1 MAETGTTKDDI
12 GTYLPQEFVTE
23 WTVNPKGITKVIGD
37 IANQAAMAMNIFD
50 EKPFAFLD
58 KEATSIQNAFGLT
71 KDRMSEFKQIVADV
85 GPELVKMGLTM
96 EDAAKTT
103 TELMKGMKSSGTI
116 AKETMVELAAVSKL
130 TDVSVE
136 TLATNFRN
144 VGISIYDVGEEMKE
158 VVNEA
163 KKAGVAVSAV
173 ATAVSSN
180 LKQLNLF
187 NFSNGVEGIT
197 KMAIQSE
204 RLGAN
209 MQTTMNLAEN
219 LLSPER
225 AIEMSS
231 ALQRLGVTSS
241 QLLDPL
247 RAMDLAQNDPEELQN
262 QMVELSKQFTQFN
275 EETGKMEIM
284 PGAKRRL
291 REIATELGYDKDEF
305 AAMALKA
312 SDFDR
317 KLSQI
322 KLPDFASDSKETK
335 ELIASM
341 AQMKDGVAT
350 INIKD
355 QKTGEVVL
363 KQVDQLTPEDIEKLK
378 TSQEEQGKTVEEL
391 AVDQLDQLKQINS
404 GINGVGAAA
413 TYGRATSAPLERL
426 YESMMGAQ
434 KAISKTAAE
443 RITGKEVR
451 ANVSAITQPAEDYL
465 ISGLKGDVSGMKKA
479 QEDLGINLVKL
490 EKKLETTSQDTLMA
504 AAQRMGESF
513 QKAYEKPSEMTYK
526 GELNINGT
534 VDVKGNENTKN
545 ISKEE
550 WNNIWRQYLNEPQ
563 WKEASGIV
571 FKEANPVSIAVGPK
585 TPQ

>member
-1 MAETGTTKDDI
+1 MADTGNTQNDI
-12 GTYLPQEFVTE
+12 GNYLPKDVVTE
-23 WTVNPKGITKVIGD
+23 WSINPLKAMDVIKEVGK
-37 IANQAAMAMNIFD
+37 AAAQAFNFND
-50 EKPFAFLD
+50 SEPFKFLD
-58 KEATSIQNAFGLT
+58 EQATSIQNAFGLS
-71 KDRMSEFKQIVADV
+71 KERMSEFKQIVADV
-85 GPELVKMGLTM
+85 GPELVKMGLPL
-96 EDAAKTT
+96 EDAAKN
-103 TELMKGMKSSGTI
+103 TEALMNGLKSTGTI
-116 AKETMVELAAVSKL
+116 GKSTMVELAAVSKL
-130 TDVSVE
+130 TTVGVGD
-136 TLATNFRN
+136 LATNFRN
-144 VGISIYDVGEEMKE
+144 VGVSIYDVGKEMKE

-209 MQTTMNLAEN
+209 MLTTMNLAEN
-219 LLSPER
+219 LLSPEK

-305 AAMALKA
+305 AAMAIKA

-341 AQMKDGVAT
+341 AQIKDGVAT

-363 KQVDQLTPEDIEKLK
+363 KQVDQLTPEDVEKLK
-378 TSQEEQGKTVEEL
+378 TSQEEQGKSIEQL
-391 AVDQLDQLKQINS
+391 AVEQLDVQKQINA
-404 GINGVGAAA
+404 GINGVRTASAL
-413 TYGRATSAPLERL
+413 GRATSAPMERL
-426 YESMMGAQ
+426 YESMMGVQ
-434 KAISKTAAE
+434 QTISRDYASRFKTE
-443 RITGKEVR
+443 GVR
-451 ANVSAITQPAEDYL
+451 ADVSSLTQKMEDYVV
-465 ISGLKGDVSGMKKA
+465 SGLKGDEKA
-479 QEDLGINLVKL
+479 QVRAKEEFGANLVAL
-490 EKKLETTSQDTLMA
+490 EEKVMANQQKYFEETIKNI
-504 AAQRMGESF
+504 GENF
-513 QKAYEKPSEMTYK
+513 KKAYETPKETKSKVDMS
-526 GELNINGT
+526 INST
-534 VDVKGNENTKN
+534 FKVEGNENTQN
-545 ISKEE
+545 LTEANWDTI
-550 WNNIWRQYLNEPQ
+550 WNQKLNDPT
-563 WKEASGIV
+563 WLST
-571 FKEANPVSIAVGPK
+571 FKEIFGGANLPSAEVGPK
-585 TPQ
+585 KP

>member
-23 WTVNPKGITKVIGD
+23 WTINPKGITKVIGD

-50 EKPFAFLD
+50 EKPFKYLD
-58 KEATSIQNAFGLT
+58 EQATSIQNAFGLT

-96 EDAAKTT
+96 DDAAKTT
-103 TELMKGMKSSGTI
+103 EGLMKGMKSSGTI
-116 AKETMVELAAVSKL
+116 AKETMVELAAVGKL
-130 TDVSVE
+130 TTVGVE
-136 TLATNFRN
+136 TLATNFRD
-144 VGISIYDVGEEMKE
+144 VGISIYDVGEEMKN
-158 VVNEA
+158 VVNLA
-163 KKAGVAVSAV
+163 KQAGASVSAV
-173 ATAVSSN
+173 ATLVTSN

-209 MQTTMNLAEN
+209 MQTTMTIAEN
-219 LLSPER
+219 LLSPEK

-305 AAMALKA
+305 ASMALKA

-378 TSQEEQGKTVEEL
+378 TSQEEQGKSVEQL
-391 AVDQLDQLKQINS
+391 AVEQLDQLKGINA
-404 GINGVGAAA
+404 GINGVRTASAL
-413 TYGRATSAPLERL
+413 GRATSAPLEKL
-426 YESMMGAQ
+426 YESMMGTQRTIAQ
-434 KAISKTAAE
+434 DYAGRTKTE
-443 RITGKEVR
+443 GVR
-451 ANVSAITQPAEDYL
+451 TDVSSLSQKFEDYI
-465 ISGLKGDVSGMKKA
+465 ISGLKGDEKGQVKAKDEFGANLAALEERVMTNQQKYFEETVKNVST
-479 QEDLGINLVKL
+479 N
-490 EKKLETTSQDTLMA
+490 
-504 AAQRMGESF
+504 F
-513 QKAYEKPSEMTYK
+513 QKAYETPQQVNSKVD
-526 GELNINGT
+526 LNLNGT

-545 ISKEE
+545 MSKEDF
-550 WNNIWRQYLNEPQ
+550 NNIWKQYLNDPAWRES
-563 WKEASGIV
+563 SGIV
-571 FKEANPVSIAVGPK
+571 FKTPNPVSAEVGQKK
-585 TPQ
+585 T

>member
-1 MAETGTTKDDI
+1 MAATGTTKDDI
-12 GTYLPQEFVTE
+12 GTYLPQDVVTE
-23 WTVNPKGITKVIGD
+23 WTINPLKAMDVIKEVGK
-37 IANQAAMAMNIFD
+37 AAAQAFNFND
-50 EKPFAFLD
+50 SEPFKFLD
-58 KEATSIQNAFGLT
+58 EQATSIQNAFGLS
-71 KDRMSEFKQIVADV
+71 KERMSEFKQIIADT
-85 GPELVKMGLTM
+85 GPELVKMGLTLEKATEYSTAAM
-96 EDAAKTT
+96 KAMGSAGSIGKDA
-103 TELMKGMKSSGTI
+103 I
-116 AKETMVELAAVSKL
+116 VELAAVNKI
-130 TDVSVE
+130 TGVE
-136 TLATNFRN
+136 VGALATNFRN
-144 VGISIYDVGEEMKE
+144 VGVSIYDVGKEMKE

-173 ATAVSSN
+173 AAAVSSN

-219 LLSPER
+219 LLSPEK

-378 TSQEEQGKTVEEL
+378 QSQEEQGKSVEQL
-391 AVDQLDQLKQINS
+391 AVDQLDELKQINS

-479 QEDLGINLVKL
+479 QEDLGVNLVKL
-490 EKKLETTSQDTLMA
+490 EKKLETTSQETLMV

-513 QKAYEKPSEMTYK
+513 QKAYEKPTEMTYK

-545 ISKEE
+545 ISKED

-585 TPQ
+585 TP

>member
-1 MAETGTTKDDI
+1 MADTGNTQNDI
-12 GTYLPQEFVTE
+12 GNYLPKDVVTE
-23 WTVNPKGITKVIGD
+23 WSINPLKAMDVIKEVGK
-37 IANQAAMAMNIFD
+37 AAAQAFNFND
-50 EKPFAFLD
+50 SEPFKFLD
-58 KEATSIQNAFGLT
+58 EQATSIQNAFGLS
-71 KDRMSEFKQIVADV
+71 KERMSEFKQIVADV
-85 GPELVKMGLTM
+85 GPELVKMGLPL
-96 EDAAKTT
+96 EDAAKNTE
-103 TELMKGMKSSGTI
+103 ELMKGLKSTGTI
-116 AKETMVELAAVSKL
+116 GKSTMVELAAVSKL
-130 TDVSVE
+130 TTVGVGE
-136 TLATNFRN
+136 LATNFRN
-144 VGISIYDVGEEMKE
+144 VGVSIYDVGKEMKE
-158 VVNEA
+158 VVNDA

-209 MQTTMNLAEN
+209 MQTTMTLAEN

-317 KLSQI
+317 KLSQL

-341 AQMKDGVAT
+341 AQIKDGVAT

-378 TSQEEQGKTVEEL
+378 TSQEEQGKSIEQL
-391 AVDQLDQLKQINS
+391 AVEQLDVQKQINA
-404 GINGVGAAA
+404 GINGVRTASAL
-413 TYGRATSAPLERL
+413 GRATSAPMERL
-426 YESMMGAQ
+426 YESMMGVQ
-434 KAISKTAAE
+434 QTISRDYASRTKTE
-443 RITGKEVR
+443 GVR
-451 ANVSAITQPAEDYL
+451 ADVSSLTQKMEDYVV
-465 ISGLKGDVSGMKKA
+465 SGLKGDDKA
-479 QEDLGINLVKL
+479 QVRAKEEFGANLVAL
-490 EKKLETTSQDTLMA
+490 EEKVMANQQKYFEETIKNI
-504 AAQRMGESF
+504 GENF
-513 QKAYEKPSEMTYK
+513 KKAYETPKETKSKVDMS
-526 GELNINGT
+526 INST
-534 VDVKGNENTKN
+534 FKVEGNENTQN
-545 ISKEE
+545 LTEANWDTI
-550 WNNIWRQYLNEPQ
+550 WNQKLTDPTWLNT
-563 WKEASGIV
+563 
-571 FKEANPVSIAVGPK
+571 FKEIFGGANLPSAEVGPK
-585 TPQ
+585 KP

>member
-1 MAETGTTKDDI
+1 MADTGNTQNDI
-12 GTYLPQEFVTE
+12 GNYLPKDVVTE
-23 WTVNPKGITKVIGD
+23 WSINPLKAMDVIKEVGK
-37 IANQAAMAMNIFD
+37 AAAQAFNFND
-50 EKPFAFLD
+50 SEPFKFLD
-58 KEATSIQNAFGLT
+58 EQATSIQNAFGLS
-71 KDRMSEFKQIVADV
+71 KERMSEFKQIVADV
-85 GPELVKMGLTM
+85 GPELVKMGLPL
-96 EDAAKTT
+96 EDAAKNTE
-103 TELMKGMKSSGTI
+103 ELMKGLKSTGTI
-116 AKETMVELAAVSKL
+116 GKSTMVELAAVSKL
-130 TDVSVE
+130 TTVGVGE
-136 TLATNFRN
+136 LATNFRN
-144 VGISIYDVGEEMKE
+144 VGVSIYDVGKEMKE
-158 VVNEA
+158 VVNDA

-204 RLGAN
+204 RLGAS
-209 MQTTMNLAEN
+209 MQTTMNLAES

-262 QMVELSKQFTQFN
+262 QMVELSKQFTKFN

-305 AAMALKA
+305 AAMAIKA

-317 KLSQI
+317 KLSQL
-322 KLPDFASDSKETK
+322 KLPDFASDSKESK

-341 AQMKDGVAT
+341 AQIKDGVAT

-378 TSQEEQGKTVEEL
+378 TSQEEQGKSVEQL
-391 AVDQLDQLKQINS
+391 AVEQLDQLKGINA
-404 GINGVGAAA
+404 GINGVRTASAL
-413 TYGRATSAPLERL
+413 GRATSAPMERL
-426 YESMMGAQ
+426 YESMMGVQTTISRDYASRTKTEGVREDVSSLTQ
-434 KAISKTAAE
+434 KM
-443 RITGKEVR
+443 
-451 ANVSAITQPAEDYL
+451 EDYVV
-465 ISGLKGDVSGMKKA
+465 SGLKGDDKA
-479 QEDLGINLVKL
+479 QVRAKEEFGANLVAL
-490 EKKLETTSQDTLMA
+490 EEKVMANQQKYFEETIKNI
-504 AAQRMGESF
+504 GENF
-513 QKAYEKPSEMTYK
+513 KKAYETPKETKSKVDMS
-526 GELNINGT
+526 INST
-534 VDVKGNENTKN
+534 FKVEGNENTQN
-545 ISKEE
+545 
-550 WNNIWRQYLNEPQ
+550 LT
-563 WKEASGIV
+563 
-571 FKEANPVSIAVGPK
+571 EANWDTIWNQKLNDPTWLNTFKDIFGGANLPSAEVGPK
-585 TPQ
+585 KP